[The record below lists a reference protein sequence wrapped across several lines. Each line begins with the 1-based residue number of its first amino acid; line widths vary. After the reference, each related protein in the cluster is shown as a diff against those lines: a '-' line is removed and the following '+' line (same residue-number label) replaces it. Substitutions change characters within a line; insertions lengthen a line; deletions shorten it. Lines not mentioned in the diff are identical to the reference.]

1 MKDIKE
7 RIFLQ
12 IGVPTYRHLGR
23 LIVLLLFFFICQA
36 EAQSR
41 PAIVHSPGQERVF
54 EIDKELML
62 TLLEF
67 SRFNVRF
74 QQEANRHQKW
84 RLYLYPLM
92 QETGTALSFS
102 NTLIDI
108 RQRAQGFYNT
118 AEVSK
123 GAQKPG
129 FCLAITGNAIG
140 GTSSVMELAQNTW
153 VMRRASKMGFSP
165 EGTLNYVREK
175 TKKIDFLLE
184 ERKQYAAQEPLETNR
199 RILALEGR
207 LLHHL
212 RDQLVFEFRKWSAQS
227 REIAWRENVF
237 FVVDAAQ
244 NYTNVA
250 SNIFS
255 LGGVNTN
262 PSLRGT
268 SAILALTANSMAMLN
283 PPFRT
288 LVGKIVRNYQK
299 KKLMKEFP
307 VDRPELADAL
317 FADWQELESFKDAQG
332 EIPEGQRSLEEASFL
347 FRRSA
352 EEDDELLREIDNIAK
367 LRRVAGQQAISGPII
382 GMASVARS
390 TMATTAY
397 YGYKNNP
404 LSSNRLSLAGRISQ
418 ATGQSYSLIATP
430 TAQIKGYFN
439 TKRLIRQHQLPAQ
452 ILNERLQ
459 ILDSLKLRIEK
470 SHLP

>member
-1 MKDIKE
+1 LKDIKE

-12 IGVPTYRHLGR
+12 IGVPTYRHFGR

-54 EIDKELML
+54 EIDKELMA

-175 TKKIDFLLE
+175 RKKSTSCWKKGNNTRHRNRSKPTAASLRWKADCCIICEISWSLNLE
-184 ERKQYAAQEPLETNR
+184 SG
-199 RILALEGR
+199 AL
-207 LLHHL
+207 
-212 RDQLVFEFRKWSAQS
+212 S
-227 REIAWRENVF
+227 RE
-237 FVVDAAQ
+237 
-244 NYTNVA
+244 
-250 SNIFS
+250 
-255 LGGVNTN
+255 
-262 PSLRGT
+262 
-268 SAILALTANSMAMLN
+268 
-283 PPFRT
+283 
-288 LVGKIVRNYQK
+288 K
-299 KKLMKEFP
+299 
-307 VDRPELADAL
+307 
-317 FADWQELESFKDAQG
+317 
-332 EIPEGQRSLEEASFL
+332 
-347 FRRSA
+347 
-352 EEDDELLREIDNIAK
+352 
-367 LRRVAGQQAISGPII
+367 
-382 GMASVARS
+382 
-390 TMATTAY
+390 
-397 YGYKNNP
+397 
-404 LSSNRLSLAGRISQ
+404 
-418 ATGQSYSLIATP
+418 
-430 TAQIKGYFN
+430 
-439 TKRLIRQHQLPAQ
+439 
-452 ILNERLQ
+452 
-459 ILDSLKLRIEK
+459 
-470 SHLP
+470 